1 MHADQK
7 ILDRIRRLLAMA
19 KDSSSPNEAAIAA
32 RRAQKLMEEYNIEN
46 VESIVT
52 DLETDL
58 NLGMESVTEFKVA
71 EGRRAKEVPSWT
83 SQLAVA
89 VARLFDCEVKI
100 GRDDWGNA
108 AIQFYGYKTDLAVA
122 KWTFEFLLE
131 QIRRFNNE
139 ARKQYKGN
147 RALLQDYRLGMIAGV
162 YQVVKEAIAAKQAAY
177 TPVGTSLVVVKK
189 DAIVKKFG
197 DFRYRKA
204 GTTKVDAFA
213 YTRGVADG
221 RSVQLNRPLT
231 GSNPTRRIR

>member
-1 MHADQK
+1 MKADQK

-32 RRAQKLMEEYNIEN
+32 KRAQKLMEQYNIDN

-58 NLGMESVTEFKVA
+58 NLGKESVTEFKVA
-71 EGRRAKEVPSWT
+71 EGRRAQSVPTWT
-83 SQLAVA
+83 SRLAVS
-89 VARLFDCEVKI
+89 VARLFDCEVKL

-108 AIQFYGYKTDLAVA
+108 SINFYGYRTDLAVA

-131 QIRRFNNE
+131 QVRRFNRE
-139 ARKQYKGN
+139 ARRQYKGQ
-147 RALLQDYRLGMIAGV
+147 RGLLEDYRAGV
-162 YQVVKEAIAAKQAAY
+162 ITGIHKVVDEARREKRAAH
-177 TPVGTSLVVVKK
+177 TSTGTSLVVVKK

-197 DFRYRKA
+197 EFRYKSTGNTR
-204 GTTKVDAFA
+204 VDPTAWGK
-213 YTRGVADG
+213 GVADG
-221 RSVQLNRPLT
+221 RSVQLNRPLS